1 MRLTPRGLGL
11 EVSEAAKA
19 QLVELGYEPGFGA
32 RPLERTIVRR
42 VQDPIAEGLMAGTF
56 QSGQTLELELRGD
69 LLELRAR

>member
-1 MRLTPRGLGL
+1 L

-19 QLVELGYEPGFGA
+19 RLVELGYEPGFGA

-56 QSGQTLELELRGD
+56 QSGQTLELELAGD